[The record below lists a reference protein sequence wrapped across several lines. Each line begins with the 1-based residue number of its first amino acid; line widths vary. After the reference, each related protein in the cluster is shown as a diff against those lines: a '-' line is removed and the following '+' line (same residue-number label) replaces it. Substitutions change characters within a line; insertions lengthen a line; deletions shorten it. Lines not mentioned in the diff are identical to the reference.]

1 MPSLIINSPFN
12 NNDNNGGVNFTFK
25 IKFNVC
31 QACVTWAEVG
41 DDDAAVNYVDDNY
54 ESYHMYDS
62 KLCGAAAQYKQDC
75 GWGCKKM
82 AKVQSSGNYHN
93 VQKQWGGFE
102 KFCLF
107 FWSFAGEY
115 LYERVDQHLLCVQS
129 TYISFTITHH
139 TYICVYNYFQNH
151 TAVAL
156 VWVVLKQRRM
166 MSREDAIVEEAAM
179 NGIGLKKRHV
189 FPIALGI
196 IFFILFS
203 MFMVWKKLTWIL
215 LMGTNIG
222 LFGHFVY
229 LRRKAKRAGGGGE
242 GYIKDAGL
250 EIS

>member
-1 MPSLIINSPFN
+1 MMTRQLTTSMITMKVITCMIPSYVVPPHSISRIV
-12 NNDNNGGVNFTFK
+12 DGGVRRWPRCSLLAIITMCRNSGEGLKSFVSSF
-25 IKFNVC
+25 
-31 QACVTWAEVG
+31 
-41 DDDAAVNYVDDNY
+41 
-54 ESYHMYDS
+54 
-62 KLCGAAAQYKQDC
+62 GALL
-75 GWGCKKM
+75 
-82 AKVQSSGNYHN
+82 VS
-93 VQKQWGGFE
+93 
-102 KFCLF
+102 
-107 FWSFAGEY
+107 Y
-115 LYERVDQHLLCVQS
+115 LYERVDHHLLCVQS

-139 TYICVYNYFQNH
+139 TTYICVYNYFQNH

-222 LFGHFVY
+222 LFAHFVY